1 MKSNREIL
9 RESFKRLL
17 SGRWFARILVVSML
31 LGMVNNMAND
41 LVAYAFSKLEMQTWF
56 DYLETKIK
64 SLLAGVDCAVPSRAV
79 AMQMNEAT
87 AFALFIA
94 FIFGGIAL
102 FGMTAVTLKS
112 AKLEERGWFRD
123 SLSGFARP
131 LGLAWLGFVLM
142 LRVAILSLLFILPGI
157 AASYSY
163 SQCWNLK
170 VENPD
175 WTPSQ
180 CMAESRRMMR
190 GYRVQRFI
198 LDMFFLLSGLLVAL
212 AFVIVMKFLPQ
223 TESVVLWM
231 VWLAYPILILLGM
244 WLAVARAVFYKALP
258 KEPEDDGQTS
268 SANIESQTSEP
279 RSVSL

>member
-131 LGLAWLGFVLM
+131 MGLAWLGFVLM

-180 CMAESRRMMR
+180 CIAESRRMMR
-190 GYRVQRFI
+190 GYRVQRFT

-223 TESVVLWM
+223 TESVILWM

-258 KEPEDDGQTS
+258 KESADEVQTS
-268 SANIESQTSEP
+268 SANMESQTSEP

>member
-180 CMAESRRMMR
+180 CIAESRRMMR
-190 GYRVQRFI
+190 GYRVQRFT

-258 KEPEDDGQTS
+258 KEPEDDGQAS

>member
-157 AASYSY
+157 VASYSY

-180 CMAESRRMMR
+180 CIAESRRMMR
-190 GYRVQRFI
+190 GYRVQRFT
-198 LDMFFLLSGLLVAL
+198 LDMFFLLSGVLVAL

-258 KEPEDDGQTS
+258 KAPEGDGQTS
-268 SANIESQTSEP
+268 SANTESQTSEP

>member
-102 FGMTAVTLKS
+102 FGMTAVALKS

-180 CMAESRRMMR
+180 CIAESLRMMR

-223 TESVVLWM
+223 TESVILWM

-268 SANIESQTSEP
+268 LANIESQTSEP